1 MPTTLESAVVLLI
14 LLAPGFIAV
23 RVKNSLL
30 PYRPPSAFQETVEAA
45 LLSALLVPVWLL
57 FAWRFL
63 KARDHLIAVSTTL
76 APLDLWLFV
85 PVVGVIA
92 LVYLVISPS
101 LGVLYALVQARQPYT
116 AVARKLIRGR
126 LDAHVHPEV
135 WDRAP
140 PAAPAIAASAVG
152 AEPQPQPSWPS
163 ALASASWAQQ
173 ASTSAGAGPPQ
184 HESPGSEAT
193 PARTRASF
201 GCVLHTPVAGR
212 MSSTRRA
219 PAMSPVSAQA
229 IDRTCS

>member
-1 MPTTLESAVVLLI
+1 MIPIISNRVAVRGEWRSPSERDLVVLLI

-63 KARDHLIAVSTTL
+63 KARDHLIAASTTL

-92 LVYLVISPS
+92 LVYLVISPG

-135 WDRAP
+135 WHRASNRDVQP
-140 PAAPAIAASAVG
+140 WVRITAVQIAG
-152 AEPQPQPSWPS
+152 DPGRRPRDFLGYW
-163 ALASASWAQQ
+163 
-173 ASTSAGAGPPQ
+173 TSGGAGRDEVPR
-184 HESPGSEAT
+184 S
-193 PARTRASF
+193 
-201 GCVLHTPVAGR
+201 CCL
-212 MSSTRRA
+212 
-219 PAMSPVSAQA
+219 
-229 IDRTCS
+229 D